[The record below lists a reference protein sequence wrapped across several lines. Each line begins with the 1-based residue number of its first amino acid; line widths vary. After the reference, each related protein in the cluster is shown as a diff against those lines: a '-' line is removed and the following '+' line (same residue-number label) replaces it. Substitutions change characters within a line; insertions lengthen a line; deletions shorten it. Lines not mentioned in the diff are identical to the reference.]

1 LPRDGLGKA
10 NTWISGVFLRGFTD
24 KQLDEFVRIV
34 RELEEDFGNPQPIA
48 TERNIKDGTL
58 ILDDVHISAGDRRQR
73 REGRGGYGERTKFDS
88 MSFFTSWRRRRREP
102 RRGRGSRTLNL
113 NGNSLAM
120 PVSTRKS
127 HAVWTLTVVLLL
139 TLGSVQAENMRHG
152 RLVALLSD
160 PGSDLSG
167 LKGDYNLQAAA
178 ALDARL
184 YFKKH
189 NNREYEKDCLEI
201 GLEHAVKHH
210 LKGRAVDVYAFAFD
224 EACSVF
230 FER

>member
-1 LPRDGLGKA
+1 
-10 NTWISGVFLRGFTD
+10 
-24 KQLDEFVRIV
+24 
-34 RELEEDFGNPQPIA
+34 
-48 TERNIKDGTL
+48 
-58 ILDDVHISAGDRRQR
+58 
-73 REGRGGYGERTKFDS
+73 
-88 MSFFTSWRRRRREP
+88 
-102 RRGRGSRTLNL
+102 
-113 NGNSLAM
+113 
-120 PVSTRKS
+120 
-127 HAVWTLTVVLLL
+127 
-139 TLGSVQAENMRHG
+139 MRHD

-189 NNREYEKDCLEI
+189 NNREYEKDCLGI

-224 EACSVF
+224 AACSAF
-230 FER
+230 FAK